1 MPSLAAIIH
10 PRSPQYA
17 IGNVSQRCT
26 RANKL
31 FECGLTVILAV
42 SFRLVV
48 LAYGR
53 RCLTPPRR
61 PALAIL
67 RKPASG
73 TSTFPIRN
81 ALTISAKRLQSGRK
95 HSFVIVDALRPCPT
109 SPQRHCVLRQP
120 PSLCD
125 PWTRLNLYLFSS
137 LRPSSGSPNAP
148 CWRLVACLVALLPVQ
163 QSLRLLLTMSDIAL
177 IVYLSDRWVTAG
189 PTSYEQLALRTC
201 LSLKQ
206 QSCRL
211 RILE

>member
-1 MPSLAAIIH
+1 MYRNAVRERISF
-10 PRSPQYA
+10 
-17 IGNVSQRCT
+17 
-26 RANKL
+26 
-31 FECGLTVILAV
+31 FECGLTVKFLLFHSGSLCWPTVGAV
-42 SFRLVV
+42 SS
-48 LAYGR
+48 
-53 RCLTPPRR
+53 PPRR

-95 HSFVIVDALRPCPT
+95 HSFVIVDVLCPHLPYFTLMSCVLHPTASLCEPGRVST
-109 SPQRHCVLRQP
+109 SPSS
-120 PSLCD
+120 PSLQ
-125 PWTRLNLYLFSS
+125 
-137 LRPSSGSPNAP
+137 PSK
-148 CWRLVACLVALLPVQ
+148 RACPRHYAGALSHAHALWPFCPVQ
-163 QSLRLLLTMSDIAL
+163 QSLHLLLTMSDIAL

-189 PTSYEQLALRTC
+189 PTSYEQLVLRTC